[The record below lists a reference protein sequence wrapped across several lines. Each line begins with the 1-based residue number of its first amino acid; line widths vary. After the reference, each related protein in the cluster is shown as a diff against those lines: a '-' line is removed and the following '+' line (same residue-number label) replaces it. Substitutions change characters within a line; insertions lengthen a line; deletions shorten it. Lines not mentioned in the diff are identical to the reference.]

1 MAAPIQIEEFEIKL
15 DSYDEAIVTA
25 LMENQE
31 LLDAVRDEIAT
42 MLSQAYVLE
51 DGRRVFKTED
61 GTQIFDE
68 FGTEVQ
74 ADEVD
79 PLQIDDSLPTWEAF
93 SAKNDLEQSLEAERA
108 QIFEF
113 QEKVDAAREQIA
125 EGDISEADLDALDA
139 DLLDTMPPVVRD
151 HVAGIEPVAPAPDL
165 TADATAPTAMS
176 QVQSAV
182 VSAVVPTPSL

>member
-1 MAAPIQIEEFEIKL
+1 MATPTQVEEFEIKL

-31 LLDAVRDEIAT
+31 LLDAVRNEITA

-61 GTQIFDE
+61 GTQVFDE

-79 PLQIDDSLPTWEAF
+79 PLQIDDSLPTWEALNIYILGLRF
-93 SAKNDLEQSLEAERA
+93 
-108 QIFEF
+108 
-113 QEKVDAAREQIA
+113 
-125 EGDISEADLDALDA
+125 
-139 DLLDTMPPVVRD
+139 D
-151 HVAGIEPVAPAPDL
+151 H
-165 TADATAPTAMS
+165 
-176 QVQSAV
+176 
-182 VSAVVPTPSL
+182 